1 MPMDAADE
9 ALSLPT
15 FADNKQ
21 VEKTESGVAAAPH
34 TRVVARAV
42 VEPLYALCTFAAVV
56 TVGDPIMVAM
66 LHTAFA
72 AAAATGAVGSRLA
85 PDVHRVARVTCGDD
99 ATFVAQVTL
108 AGAMHLFMATQVLAA
123 PSFGLEAVLVVSSL
137 VAACNQFM
145 AVGRATQASDTPGAT
160 ADATQTKRAA
170 TTLVLASVGALLC
183 AIATGG
189 NLRRGPS
196 LFPLT
201 QFDGGTACV
210 LLFFSFLACSELRL
224 METKR
229 NGRIAE
235 LEARRKEALMAAA
248 EIPAAEAPQPPPPPP
263 VAFDAFSKA
272 VYGNAFGFM
281 VIMALAAA
289 FRMSQPYEQAVL
301 SGQAGAYLL
310 LSCVAAAINAVVVAA
325 SEHAHEDAEGER
337 KPVFVATV
345 TRALT
350 IVVSWHVAAQRPSAA
365 AAAGVALC
373 LAALALAAR
382 HARKT

>member
-1 MPMDAADE
+1 MPTDAADV
-9 ALSLPT
+9 ALSLPAHEAA
-15 FADNKQ
+15 ADG
-21 VEKTESGVAAAPH
+21 GVASATHHA
-34 TRVVARAV
+34 RVVARAV
-42 VEPLYALCTFAAVV
+42 TEPVYALCTFAAVV

-66 LHTAFA
+66 LHAAFA
-72 AAAATGAVGSRLA
+72 AAAATGAVGSRLV
-85 PDVHRVARVTCGDD
+85 PDVQRVARVTCGDD
-99 ATFVAQVTL
+99 AAFIAQVTL

-123 PSFGLEAVLVVSSL
+123 PSFGLEAVLVVSAL
-137 VAACNQFM
+137 VAACDQCM
-145 AVGRATQASDTPGAT
+145 VVMRASQPSETHGAAVDTTRAR
-160 ADATQTKRAA
+160 RAA
-170 TTLVLASVGALLC
+170 TTLVLSVAGAWLC
-183 AIATGG
+183 ARATGED
-189 NLRRGPS
+189 LRRGPS

-201 QFDGGTACV
+201 QFDGGTACI
-210 LLFFSFLACSELRL
+210 LLFFSFLSCSELRL
-224 METKR
+224 IETKR
-229 NGRIAE
+229 NERIAD
-235 LEARRKEALMAAA
+235 LEARRKEALAAAA
-248 EIPAAEAPQPPPPPP
+248 EMPAAEAPQPPKPPP

-272 VYGNAFGFM
+272 VYANAFGFL
-281 VIMALAAA
+281 VIMTLAVA

-325 SEHAHEDAEGER
+325 SEHAREDADGER

-373 LAALALAAR
+373 LVALAMAAR

>member
-1 MPMDAADE
+1 MPTDAADE

-15 FADNKQ
+15 TNAA
-21 VEKTESGVAAAPH
+21 ESGVATATHA
-34 TRVVARAV
+34 RVVARAV
-42 VEPLYALCTFAAVV
+42 AEPLYALCTFAAVL

-66 LHTAFA
+66 LHAAFA
-72 AAAATGAVGSRLA
+72 AAAATGAVGSRFA

-99 ATFVAQVTL
+99 ATFVAQVSL

-137 VAACNQFM
+137 VAACNQFI
-145 AVGRATQASDTPGAT
+145 AVTRGAQPPDTHGAT
-160 ADATQTKRAA
+160 AATVDTTHAKRAA
-170 TTLVLASVGALLC
+170 TTVVLSVLGALLC
-183 AIATGG
+183 AIATGE

-201 QFDGGTACV
+201 QFDGGTACI
-210 LLFFSFLACSELRL
+210 LLFFSILSRSELRL

-229 NGRIAE
+229 NERIAE
-235 LEARRKEALMAAA
+235 MEARRKEALVAAA
-248 EIPAAEAPQPPPPPP
+248 DMPAAEAPQPPPPPP
-263 VAFDAFSKA
+263 VAFDAFSKS
-272 VYGNAFGFM
+272 VYANAFGFM

-325 SEHAHEDAEGER
+325 SEHAHDDAEGER

-350 IVVSWHVAAQRPSAA
+350 IVVSWHIAAQRPSATA
-365 AAAGVALC
+365 ATGVAFC
-373 LAALALAAR
+373 LVALALASR

>member
-1 MPMDAADE
+1 
-9 ALSLPT
+9 
-15 FADNKQ
+15 
-21 VEKTESGVAAAPH
+21 
-34 TRVVARAV
+34 
-42 VEPLYALCTFAAVV
+42 
-56 TVGDPIMVAM
+56 
-66 LHTAFA
+66 
-72 AAAATGAVGSRLA
+72 
-85 PDVHRVARVTCGDD
+85 
-99 ATFVAQVTL
+99 
-108 AGAMHLFMATQVLAA
+108 
-123 PSFGLEAVLVVSSL
+123 
-137 VAACNQFM
+137 
-145 AVGRATQASDTPGAT
+145 
-160 ADATQTKRAA
+160 
-170 TTLVLASVGALLC
+170 
-183 AIATGG
+183 
-189 NLRRGPS
+189 
-196 LFPLT
+196 
-201 QFDGGTACV
+201 
-210 LLFFSFLACSELRL
+210 
-224 METKR
+224 
-229 NGRIAE
+229 
-235 LEARRKEALMAAA
+235 MAAA

-350 IVVSWHVAAQRPSAA
+350 IVVSWHVAAQSPSAA

-373 LAALALAAR
+373 LAALAMAAR